1 MRKVPYRKAKY
12 SARLA
17 ARSAAM
23 LDHAQQL
30 FDGAADLDTAV
41 RDSVYEG
48 LARIVY
54 AAYDTKG
61 CAECI
66 SDFDFAGYIEQ
77 RTYEWFRERGFV
89 EWFCVGASTLFRNSP
104 REFFRIRTA
113 KAKSGKAT
121 VITKEKVG

>member
-1 MRKVPYRKAKY
+1 MRKVSQRKAKY
-12 SARLA
+12 NARLDA
-17 ARSAAM
+17 QAKAM
-23 LDHAQQL
+23 LDHAQKL
-30 FDGAADLDTAV
+30 LDGAAGLDTAV
-41 RDSVYEG
+41 RDVVHEG

-61 CAECI
+61 CAESV

-104 REFFRIRTA
+104 REFFRMRTA
-113 KAKSGKAT
+113 KAKSGKAM

>member
-1 MRKVPYRKAKY
+1 MRKVSQRKAKY
-12 SARLA
+12 SARLD
-17 ARSAAM
+17 ARAGAM

-30 FDGAADLDTAV
+30 FDSAADLDTAV
-41 RDSVYEG
+41 RDVVYEG
-48 LARIVY
+48 IARIVY

-104 REFFRIRTA
+104 REFFRIHTA
-113 KAKSGKAT
+113 QAKHRKAMI
-121 VITKEKVG
+121 ITKEKVG